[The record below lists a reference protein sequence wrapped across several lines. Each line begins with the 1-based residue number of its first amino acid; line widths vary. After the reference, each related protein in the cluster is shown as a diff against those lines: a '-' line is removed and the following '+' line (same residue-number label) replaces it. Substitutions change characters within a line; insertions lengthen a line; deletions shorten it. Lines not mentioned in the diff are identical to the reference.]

1 MTLSTILRA
10 MLVRWYLTVPG
21 LMLSLALA
29 GLVFSLVPWQYQ
41 STGVAV
47 LVPTRQN
54 GAPSGADGDRTNP
67 LMSFENSLST
77 TSMIMVQQ
85 LSTPEAQDALV
96 SSPTDTFKAKNAADS
111 STPSV
116 GSSTVQ
122 PFIYITAKSF
132 SASEAPALVERV
144 LSTAGQQLA
153 AQQKAMRVRPLSL
166 IRLQPVVGPTEAKP
180 VLIIP
185 FAATGA
191 ALLLGILLTCA
202 LAVAL
207 HRASLRAARRAE
219 TREAR
224 ETKLDQY
231 ADSAHSPWPTPTP
244 ITNLATMPL
253 RIDPEARTRRD
264 FPAQRT
270 TG

>member
-1 MTLSTILRA
+1 
-10 MLVRWYLTVPG
+10 MLARWYLTVPG
-21 LMLSLALA
+21 LMLSLAMA
-29 GLVFSLVPWQYQ
+29 GLVFGAVPWQYQ

-47 LVPTRQN
+47 LVPTKQN
-54 GAPSGADGDRTNP
+54 GAPSGTDADRTNP
-67 LMSFENSLST
+67 LMNFENSLST
-77 TSMIMVQQ
+77 TAMIMVQQ

-132 SASEAPALVERV
+132 SQSEAPALVERV
-144 LSTAGQQLA
+144 LSTAAQQLA

-166 IRLQPVVGPTEAKP
+166 IQLQPVVGPTEAKP

-191 ALLLGILLTCA
+191 ALMLGVLLTCG
-202 LAVAL
+202 AVMGL
-207 HRASLRAARRAE
+207 QRVSLRNARRQRRLAGVDRY
-219 TREAR
+219 TGPG
-224 ETKLDQY
+224 Q
-231 ADSAHSPWPTPTP
+231 SPWPSSTP
-244 ITNLATMPL
+244 ITNLATTPL
-253 RIDPEARTRRD
+253 RIDPEARARRGV
-264 FPAQRT
+264 PAQRI

>member
-10 MLVRWYLTVPG
+10 MLRRWYLTVPG

-29 GLVFSLVPWQYQ
+29 GLVFALMPWQYQ

-47 LVPTRQN
+47 LVPTKQN
-54 GAPSGADGDRTNP
+54 GASGGNGDRTNP
-67 LMSFENSLST
+67 LMNFENSLST
-77 TSMIMVQQ
+77 TAMIMVQQ

-96 SSPTDTFKAKNAADS
+96 TSPTDTFKVKNAADS

-132 SASEAPALVERV
+132 SANEAPALVERV
-144 LSTAGQQLA
+144 LATAAQQLA
-153 AQQKAMRVRPLSL
+153 TEQKAMRVRQLSL
-166 IRLQPVVGPTEAKP
+166 IQLQPVVGPTEAKP
-180 VLIIP
+180 VMIIP

-191 ALLLGILLTCA
+191 ALVLGVVLTCCA
-202 LAVAL
+202 AVVL
-207 HRASLRAARRAE
+207 ERAALRATRRE
-219 TREAR
+219 RREAVVDHY
-224 ETKLDQY
+224 TGP
-231 ADSAHSPWPTPTP
+231 ANSPWPTPTP

-253 RIDPEARTRRD
+253 RIDPEARGPRAV
-264 FPAQRT
+264 PIQRT